1 VSPDFLASD
10 FIHEHELG
18 PLLEEAEQGGVK
30 ILWVPIRDSVYRRTP
45 LKNYQA
51 VLSPDTPLA
60 AMTEAKRDQAWVRI
74 CVEIEKAVKRLEAEK
89 GYDARPGWD
98 ACTGLGT
105 PAGTAI
111 LSILCREAEAKE
123 RLEPERREVPAPVS
137 EASQPID
144 RVNFSVFA
152 PGVIRPAQQF
162 LLDLWV
168 HLPTQSDEVTSLTR
182 EFARE
187 RRLGVKPQVT
197 VTHGAALSV
206 VLDLP
211 SLRIKDPSH
220 TIFWNG
226 EPDYA
231 SFIVEVPADVAVGG
245 HPGQAI
251 ITASG
256 MPIAKVTFCLPIEST
271 STNTSRPWQTF
282 VMPCTRPRTSLRSRP
297 EKEAKAKCG

>member
-89 GYDARPGWD
+89 GYDAGPGWD

-123 RLEPERREVPAPVS
+123 RLEPERREVPA
-137 EASQPID
+137 
-144 RVNFSVFA
+144 
-152 PGVIRPAQQF
+152 
-162 LLDLWV
+162 
-168 HLPTQSDEVTSLTR
+168 QSDEVTSLTR

-256 MPIAKVTFCLPIEST
+256 IPIAKVTFCLPIEST